1 MYQLHHSNYI
11 NHFFSGNYL
20 VVREPPCI
28 LLPVN
33 LLSLKSS
40 NLHTLDQVATALS
53 CPKLFTDTTKLGIS
67 VLIDITGSLTM
78 SATALIQQIY
88 STYHVNNLSKTVSL
102 PPFTQEQ
109 ID

>member
-1 MYQLHHSNYI
+1 M
-11 NHFFSGNYL
+11 FFSGNYL

-28 LLPVN
+28 LLPAN

-53 CPKLFTDTTKLGIS
+53 CPKLFIDTIKLGIS

-102 PPFTQEQ
+102 APFPQEQ
-109 ID
+109 IDRRLID